1 MEKHAI
7 GDLMEKT
14 MARIRE
20 MVDVNT
26 IVGSPITT
34 VDGITLIPVSKV
46 SFGFAAGGSDFQTKK
61 AKEDAPDAFGG
72 GSGAGVKIEP
82 VSFLM
87 DRSQL
92 EGASRDLAER
102 ILAGEYGDVPLYTG
116 EDALLE
122 RLTGFALSRGVL
134 AVMRRPVLPL
144 NQEEKDW
151 IALGLERSKLP
162 AVDLEQYK

>member
-7 GDLMEKT
+7 GELMEKT
-14 MARIRE
+14 MSKIRE

-61 AKEDAPDAFGG
+61 GKEDAPDGFGG

-82 VSFLM
+82 VSFLVI
-87 DRSQL
+87 
-92 EGASRDLAER
+92 RDGNVR
-102 ILAGEYGDVPLYTG
+102 ILSANAGERNSVEKLL
-116 EDALLE
+116 DAMPDIIDKVKE
-122 RLTGFALSRGVL
+122 
-134 AVMRRPVLPL
+134 VLPKK
-144 NQEEKDW
+144 NEEEDT
-151 IALGLERSKLP
+151 E
-162 AVDLEQYK
+162 D

>member
-14 MARIRE
+14 MAKIRE

-46 SFGFAAGGSDFQTKK
+46 SFGFAAGGSDFQTKNGK
-61 AKEDAPDAFGG
+61 DKDPGPDGFGG

-82 VSFLM
+82 VSFLVIRDGSVRM
-87 DRSQL
+87 ISAN
-92 EGASRDLAER
+92 ASEQNSVEKF
-102 ILAGEYGDVPLYTG
+102 I
-116 EDALLE
+116 DAMPDIIDKVKE
-122 RLTGFALSRGVL
+122 
-134 AVMRRPVLPL
+134 VLPKKKD
-144 NQEEKDW
+144 EET
-151 IALGLERSKLP
+151 ERDIE
-162 AVDLEQYK
+162 A